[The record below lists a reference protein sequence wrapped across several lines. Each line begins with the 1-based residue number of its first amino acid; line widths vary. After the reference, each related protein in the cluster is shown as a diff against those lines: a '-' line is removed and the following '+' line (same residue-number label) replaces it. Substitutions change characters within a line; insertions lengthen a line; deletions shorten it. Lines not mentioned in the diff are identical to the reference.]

1 MAKKQGK
8 RASELAMERAAR
20 TTPVMTLSD
29 TEARID
35 MARLRAY
42 RLGRVRA
49 ELRKA
54 GLGAAVLFDPINI
67 RYATGSRNHSAFIMH
82 FPSRYVFIAVNG
94 PVILFEGKD
103 YRHVAAGL
111 ETIDELRPIVPLN
124 FFYNGQRHDEH
135 AKVFAKEIAALV
147 KTHAGRGARIA
158 IDKLDPT
165 VADALAAQNVKLS
178 YAQMPLERARA
189 IKSAEEIMCMNV
201 ALMTAEV
208 GMTEMRDAMRPGM
221 TENELWSILYGTNIA
236 MGGEWI
242 DARLMSVGDRANP
255 WSQESSDRVI
265 RPSEL
270 VAFDTDMVGPF
281 GYCADISR
289 TWHSGPGKP
298 TRAQRDLYKLAY
310 EEVNHN
316 MALVRAGLSFRDFTK
331 KSFKPPKHY
340 HANRYPFIAHGIG
353 MCDEWPGI
361 YYPQDFAAGGYDGVI
376 EENMTLCI
384 ESYMGAEGGYEG
396 VKLERQV
403 LVTKTGCIPLD
414 KYPFED
420 ELLA

>member
-1 MAKKQGK
+1 MAKKRGK
-8 RASELAMERAAR
+8 AASGMTTERAAR
-20 TTPVMTLSD
+20 TTPVTTVSD

-35 MARLRAY
+35 MVKLRAY
-42 RLGRVRA
+42 RLDRVRA
-49 ELRKA
+49 ELKKA
-54 GLGAAVLFDPINI
+54 GHGAAVLFDPINI

-82 FPSRYVFIAVNG
+82 FPSRYVFIATNG

-111 ETIDELRPIVPLN
+111 ETIDEFRPLVSLN
-124 FFYNGQRHDEH
+124 FFYNAQRHEEQ
-135 AKVFAKEIAALV
+135 AKVFAKEIAALM
-147 KTHAGRGARIA
+147 KKHAGRNGRLA

-165 VADALAAQNVKLS
+165 IADALAAQGVKLA
-178 YAQMPLERARA
+178 YAQAPLERARA
-189 IKSAEEIMCMNV
+189 IKSAEEILCMNV
-201 ALMTAEV
+201 AMTTAEV
-208 GMTEMRDAMRPGM
+208 GMARMREALRPGI
-221 TENELWSILYGTNIA
+221 TENQLWAILYGTNIA

-242 DARLMSVGDRANP
+242 DARLMSAGDRANP
-255 WSQESSDRVI
+255 WAQESSDRVI
-265 RPSEL
+265 RPNEL
-270 VAFDTDMVGPF
+270 VAFDTDMIGPH

-289 TWHSGPGKP
+289 TWFCGPGKP
-298 TRAQRDLYKLAY
+298 SRAQRELYKLAY

-331 KSFKPPKHY
+331 KAFKPPKQY
-340 HANRYPFIAHGIG
+340 HANRYPFISHGIG

-414 KYPFED
+414 KYPFEED
-420 ELLA
+420 LLA